1 MEEALKVEDLEH
13 QASQQVPLKKGK
25 SKTGR
30 STSNKPKMTG
40 GKSNKTSRSGWKG
53 RDEMPAAKPR
63 VASLDEIRREY
74 NKNLTDFKSFEDYQ
88 LYMEERTMKVLQ
100 LQQNGKLDGL

>member
-1 MEEALKVEDLEH
+1 
-13 QASQQVPLKKGK
+13 
-25 SKTGR
+25 
-30 STSNKPKMTG
+30 
-40 GKSNKTSRSGWKG
+40 
-53 RDEMPAAKPR
+53 MPAAKPR

-100 LQQNGKLDGL
+100 LHQNGKLDGLLDDAGMSKMP